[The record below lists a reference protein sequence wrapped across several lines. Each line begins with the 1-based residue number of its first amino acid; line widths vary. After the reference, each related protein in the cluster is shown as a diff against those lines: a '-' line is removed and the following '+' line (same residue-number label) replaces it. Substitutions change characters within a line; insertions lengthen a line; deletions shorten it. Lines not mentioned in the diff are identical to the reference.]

1 MRFVTNS
8 KRERRL
14 QFLAHFLTLKAY
26 LQTNN
31 CQHQMRIVLAFHFVI
46 KIIFN

>member
-1 MRFVTNS
+1 MWCALS
-8 KRERRL
+8 LAAKKKL
-14 QFLAHFLTLKAY
+14 QILAYFLTLKAY

-31 CQHQMRIVLAFHFVI
+31 CQHQMRMVLAFHFGI